1 MASTQSKPDRSP
13 GPFREPIRLG
23 RTDLSVSPMG
33 IGVWAW
39 GSGFYWGYGSD
50 FEEQDAREA
59 FHTCVQAGINFFDT
73 AEIYGSG
80 CSERLLGAFAQ
91 EVKKPLVITSKFMPF
106 PWRLSRRTL
115 RRALRASLRR
125 LGREILDLYLIHHPL
140 PPVPIPIWMEAM
152 ADAVEEGLIRAV
164 GVSNFNLNQMRL
176 AADALARRGIPL
188 AANQVPYSPL
198 SQSIETEGLLE
209 AAREM
214 GVAVVAYSPLEQGL
228 LTGKYSPQNPPG
240 GVRGLRFRGDSL
252 QQLGV
257 LLERMREIG
266 EAHGG
271 KTPAQVAL
279 NWTLC
284 KGTIPI
290 PGVKRK
296 RQAEEN
302 LGALGWRLTTAEV
315 EALGKLGR
323 DLVRG

>member
-1 MASTQSKPDRSP
+1 MSSNQSKHDPE
-13 GPFREPIRLG
+13 PFREPIRLG
-23 RTDLSVSPMG
+23 HTGLSVSPMG

-39 GSGFYWGYGSD
+39 GSGFYWGYGRD
-50 FEEQDAREA
+50 FQEQDARES
-59 FHTCVQAGINFFDT
+59 FHTCIQAGINFFDT

-80 CSERLLGAFAQ
+80 RSERLLGTFAR
-91 EVKKPLVITSKFMPF
+91 ETGRPLVITSKFMPF
-106 PWRLSRRTL
+106 PWRLNRRAL

-125 LGREILDLYLIHHPL
+125 LGREVLDLYLIHHPL
-140 PPVPIPIWMEAM
+140 PPVPIPTWMEAM
-152 ADAVEEGLIRAV
+152 ADAVEEGLVRAI
-164 GVSNFNLNQMRL
+164 GVSNFNLDQMRL
-176 AADALARRGIPL
+176 AADTLARRGIPL
-188 AANQVPYSPL
+188 AANQVPYSLL
-198 SQSIETEGLLE
+198 SQDIETEGLLE

-228 LTGKYSPQNPPG
+228 LTGKYSAKNPPRG
-240 GVRGLRFRGDSL
+240 LRGLRFRGDSL
-252 QQLGV
+252 QQLDDI
-257 LLERMREIG
+257 LERMRTIG

-271 KTPAQVAL
+271 KSPAQVAL

-296 RQAEEN
+296 RQADEN

-323 DLVRG
+323 NLVHG